1 MADQWTGGQA
11 SSGERWNVNLP
22 AVVGVVFVF
31 LLGVVIWVVASSGDD
46 GGDAIQ
52 SVESSTTPAPTLAP
66 VTSPPPTTTPPPL
79 PSTTPAPGVDPTAAP
94 STPAPTAAP
103 TAPPATA
110 PPVTAATTT
119 VATTTT
125 VAASTS
131 STSSTSTTRAPD
143 GSGDLGVEGHPI
155 RRPECNGDYI
165 TVIASAV
172 GDDATGAGLEIVL
185 DQYPGSSYLRTDVTC
200 PSLAQSV
207 EGEPVYVVYFGPF
220 ERDAEACGAR
230 ADGPEGAYVRRLS
243 DDLEPNHSVACA

>member
-22 AVVGVVFVF
+22 AVVGVVFAF
-31 LLGVVIWVVASSGDD
+31 LLGVVIWVVATSGDD
-46 GGDAIQ
+46 GEDAIRSIQ
-52 SVESSTTPAPTLAP
+52 SSTTPAPTVAP
-66 VTSPPPTTTPPPL
+66 PTTPPPTTTPPPL
-79 PSTTPAPGVDPTAAP
+79 PSTTPAPSIAPGAP

-110 PPVTAATTT
+110 PAATAAP
-119 VATTTT
+119 APTTTT
-125 VAASTS
+125 AATS
-131 STSSTSTTRAPD
+131 STSSTSTTPAPD

-172 GDDATGAGLEIVL
+172 GDDATGPGLGIVL
-185 DQYPGSSYLRTDVTC
+185 DQYPGSNYLRTDVTC
-200 PSLAQSV
+200 PSLTQSV

-220 ERDAEACGAR
+220 DRDAEACGAR

-243 DDLEPNHSVACA
+243 DDLEPNHTVACA